1 MFTEIMQYILDL
13 GPSVML
19 PIVIILFSLVL
30 RMKVG
35 DALKAGIH
43 IGIGFVGIGLVVGLL
58 TSSVGPAAQAM
69 AERFDISLN
78 VVDVGWPGAAPMTWA
93 SQIALVAIPIA
104 IAVNIVMLLAKLT
117 RVVNVD
123 IWNIWHMTFSGA
135 LVYIATGS
143 YWLGIAGVI
152 VHAIIAYKLGDWF
165 SKVGDALKAGIHIGI
180 GFVGIG
186 LVVGLLTSSVGP
198 AAQAMAE
205 RFDISLNVVDV
216 GWPGAA
222 PMTWASQIALVAI
235 PIAIAVNIVML
246 LAKLTRVVNVDIW
259 NIWHMTFS
267 GALVYIATGSYWL
280 GIAGVIVHAIIAY
293 KLGDWFSKDTKE
305 FFELEGIAVPHGTSA
320 YCGPIA
326 VFVDAVIEKIPG
338 INKINFNAVDMQKR
352 FGAFGEPVTVGLFM
366 GIMLGLLAGYGVK
379 ETLQLAIQTAAV
391 MLLMPRVIK
400 PIMDGLTPISK
411 QARKHLQSK
420 FGGQDFLIGLD
431 PALLLGHSTV
441 VSASLI
447 FIPLSIFIAIILP
460 GNEVLPFGD
469 LATIGFFIAMSV
481 AIHQG
486 NLFRIIIS
494 GSIIIA
500 ITLWIA
506 TQMVPLTTQL
516 AINAGTITD
525 GSSISVGAMDQ
536 GGSPITY
543 IMVQLVKLK
552 QPIGFAFI
560 GLFYLFCLFL
570 TWKRAKRYEL
580 FLKEQQIA
588 QSDEI
593 KK

>member
-1 MFTEIMQYILDL
+1 MQVLQYIVNL
-13 GPSVML
+13 GASVMI
-19 PIVIILFSLVL
+19 PIVIFIIGVVF
-30 RMKVG
+30 RAGVG
-35 DALKAGIH
+35 KSLKAALSIGVGFTGIN
-43 IGIGFVGIGLVVGLL
+43 LVIQLL
-58 TSSVGPAAQAM
+58 TNNLGKAAEAM
-69 AERFDISLN
+69 AKNFHLGLD
-78 VVDVGWPGAAPMTWA
+78 VVDVGWPGTSPLAWA
-93 SQIALVAIPIA
+93 SELGLIA
-104 IAVNIVMLLAKLT
+104 IVVSIIVNIVMLFTKMT
-117 RVVNVD
+117 KVVNVD
-123 IWNIWHMTFSGA
+123 IWNIWHMTFTGA
-135 LVYIATGS
+135 LVYIASGS

-165 SKVGDALKAGIHIGI
+165 A
-180 GFVGIG
+180 
-186 LVVGLLTSSVGP
+186 
-198 AAQAMAE
+198 
-205 RFDISLNVVDV
+205 
-216 GWPGAA
+216 
-222 PMTWASQIALVAI
+222 
-235 PIAIAVNIVML
+235 
-246 LAKLTRVVNVDIW
+246 
-259 NIWHMTFS
+259 
-267 GALVYIATGSYWL
+267 
-280 GIAGVIVHAIIAY
+280 
-293 KLGDWFSKDTKE
+293 KDTKE

-326 VFVDAVIEKIPG
+326 VFVDAVIEKIPV

-366 GIMLGLLAGYGVK
+366 GILLGILAGYGVK

-469 LATIGFFIAMSV
+469 LATIGFFIAMGV

-486 NLFRIIIS
+486 NLFRIILS

-506 TQMVPLTTQL
+506 TQMIPLTTQL
-516 AINAGTITD
+516 ALNAGTINSDT
-525 GSSISVGAMDQ
+525 GISVGAMDQ

-543 IMVQLVKLK
+543 IMVQLVNLK
-552 QPIGFAFI
+552 QPIGFIAI
-560 GLFYLFCLFL
+560 GIFYLFCLFL
-570 TWKRAKRYEL
+570 TWKRARKY
-580 FLKEQQIA
+580 QGATGQN
-588 QSDEI
+588 
-593 KK
+593 